1 MKRPHTTKSPRS
13 KRNGCTCLCIDS
25 ECRDFLN
32 QTPLRYTWELWL
44 ILQRCS
50 CFFSVYDSDAPLFH
64 QDWHCQHCTRG
75 WLRCGWK
82 CYTREDQGVR
92 SNRSQVPQ
100 VQWEHL
106 VPKKC
111 LQSQGHMA
119 LIFHW
124 QEAEVAWSCA
134 SSPGDPSC
142 ESDVK
147 VLSIYPRHRRCQ
159 CPSSKSRDAGIKA
172 FFWLSPGKCDSWCM
186 RIVRRST
193 FTCLTSP
200 FRTVDLHSSIWK
212 LWMAGCTA
220 LSFGFLFFLTCWD
233 NDLCSFLKCLCNACP
248 MLMPRG
254 WRGGCGRLSFC
265 EPVMS

>member
-220 LSFGFLFFLTCWD
+220 LSFGFLFFF
-233 NDLCSFLKCLCNACP
+233 N
-248 MLMPRG
+248 MLG
-254 WRGGCGRLSFC
+254 QWL
-265 EPVMS
+265 V